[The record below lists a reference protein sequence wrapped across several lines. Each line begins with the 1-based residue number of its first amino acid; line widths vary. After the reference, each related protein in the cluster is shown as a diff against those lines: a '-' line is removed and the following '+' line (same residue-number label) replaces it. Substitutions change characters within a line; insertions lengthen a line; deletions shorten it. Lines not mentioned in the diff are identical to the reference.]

1 MMDTVEFLVIMVE
14 KQLVFWMMMEEME
27 GLILKVMMESSV
39 MVVKW
44 LVILVMMEV
53 MLVLI

>member
-1 MMDTVEFLVIMVE
+1 MMDTLEFLVIMVE
-14 KQLVFWMMMEEME
+14 KQ
-27 GLILKVMMESSV
+27 
-39 MVVKW
+39 